1 MKSFA
6 FILGLGLLWPV
17 AQPAQAA
24 TEVLV
29 CYPGGG
35 NVKPRQAK
43 PAMER
48 MLGVL
53 ERLGG
58 WTAGTFHHQ
67 FTSNVDECR
76 KRIATDKPAYLITSL
91 GLFLEHRVAHG
102 LVPMLTPKMT
112 GQDREIY
119 RVLVKKGGPA
129 DLAGLKGKSL
139 GGSLLDEPGFL
150 ERIVF
155 TGKTEPATYFSL
167 KPSSRALRD
176 LRKLAKGQLDAV
188 LVNEQQFRALPG
200 LAFASE
206 LTPAFTSAKLPLL
219 GLAASTQRTEP
230 TERAR
235 MTRAM
240 AGLCKDA
247 EGKEICALFGLQAF
261 SPANPEDYK
270 TVIELWDAK

>member
-1 MKSFA
+1 MKVFA
-6 FILGLGLLWPV
+6 LILGLALTWPV
-17 AQPAQAA
+17 ANPARAA

-43 PAMER
+43 PAMEK

-67 FTSNVDECR
+67 FTSSVDECR
-76 KRIATDKPAYLITSL
+76 KKIAADKPAYLITSL
-91 GLFLEHRVAHG
+91 GLFLEHRAAHG
-102 LVPMLTPKMT
+102 LVVMLSPKMA
-112 GQDREIY
+112 GQGHEIY
-119 RVLVKKGGPA
+119 RILVKKGGPA
-129 DLAGLKGKSL
+129 DLAGLKGKTL

-150 ERIVF
+150 ARIVF
-155 TGKTEPATYFSL
+155 EAKIDPATHFSL
-167 KPSSRALRD
+167 QPSSRALRD

-188 LVNEQQFRALPG
+188 LVNEQQYQALPG
-200 LAFASE
+200 LPFANQ

-230 TERAR
+230 AERAR
-235 MTRAM
+235 MTKAM
-240 AGLCKDA
+240 AGLCADA
-247 EGKEICALFGLQAF
+247 KGKEICDLFGLQAF